1 MPLSDKQRR
10 AMERHIRA
18 NTEYSSN
25 DGNAIYFWHGTYI
38 IDSVETI
45 MAADGPKTRD
55 LCLLNSFIHGRNK
68 ADFWHKMA
76 GIATDWKFDW
86 HQVEFGPALNA
97 EDHRERFVYT
107 WTTEG
112 QVFKFFTK
120 ATRIGRSRELRWYMC
135 NQAEPVCD
143 DLASED
149 DTDSEDIVL

>member
-1 MPLSDKQRR
+1 MLG
-10 AMERHIRA
+10 H
-18 NTEYSSN
+18 N
-25 DGNAIYFWHGTYI
+25 
-38 IDSVETI
+38 
-45 MAADGPKTRD
+45 
-55 LCLLNSFIHGRNK
+55 
-68 ADFWHKMA
+68 FWHKMA

-120 ATRIGRSRELRWYMC
+120 TTLSGSGRELRWYMC
-135 NQAEPVCD
+135 NQKDGLCE